1 MGAESSDRG
10 DATEGGRWIV
20 VNGRRWRATDP
31 GIPEPLRQE
40 LVNAL
45 MAGRRAVA
53 AAHRIDD
60 DRAEKLARAA
70 VNDAKV
76 ALGERGEPWWEPP
89 SEEGWR
95 ARAQATIRALAGGRA
110 PDGTICPSDV
120 ARAIGGSEWR
130 SLMATVRDEVRN
142 LARRDIVTV
151 SQRGTTLDPAEQW
164 KGPIRVRRTG
174 EATGG

>member
-1 MGAESSDRG
+1 MGAEASD
-10 DATEGGRWIV
+10 DPTEGGRWIV

-31 GIPEPLRQE
+31 AIPDTFRQE

-53 AAHRIDD
+53 AAHRNDD
-60 DRAEKLARAA
+60 ELAEKLARAA

-89 SEEGWR
+89 SEEGR
-95 ARAQATIRALAGGRA
+95 RLRTQATIRALAGGRA
-110 PDGTICPSDV
+110 PDSTICPSDV

-130 SLMATVRDEVRN
+130 SLMAMVREEVRD
-142 LARRDIVTV
+142 LAQRDIVTV
-151 SQRGTTLDPAEQW
+151 SQRGKTLDPAQQW
-164 KGPIRVRRTG
+164 EGPVRVRLSG
-174 EATGG
+174 AGPGV